1 MAAGDAHNNMSR
13 SAMSLYID
21 SSSHLHHDL
30 DKNLVVTCP
39 HCQAVA
45 HITPSAVPRFED
57 LQLYRPRQVGLV
69 YQCDACHMP
78 IFLRFVVRVYGA
90 ARIELSPQFTE
101 VERAREKFSFTYVP
115 EDVELLF
122 REALACYS
130 QGAFNAFA
138 SMCRRTAQTMFVDL
152 GEAGKLRL
160 FDELNAVRELANIQ
174 PEIFAKMKTVLFGA
188 ELDAR
193 SGLPL
198 IDGYEGGIM
207 LEVVKDLLYE
217 AYVRKGKLQQ
227 AIMVRRFFLDETG
240 SHVAP
245 FIPATDPP

>member
-1 MAAGDAHNNMSR
+1 
-13 SAMSLYID
+13 MSLYID

-138 SMCRRTAQTMFVDL
+138 SMCRRTAQTMFADL

-245 FIPATDPP
+245 FIAATDPP

>member
-1 MAAGDAHNNMSR
+1 
-13 SAMSLYID
+13 MSLYID
-21 SSSHLHHDL
+21 SSSHLHHDQ

-39 HCQAVA
+39 HCQTVA

-69 YQCDACHMP
+69 YLCDACHMP
-78 IFLRFVVRVYGA
+78 IFLRFTVRVYGA
-90 ARIELSPQFTE
+90 TRIELSPQFTE

-122 REALACYS
+122 REALACFS

-138 SMCRRTAQTMFVDL
+138 SMCRRTAQAMFADL

-160 FDELNAVRELANIQ
+160 FDELNAVRELADIT
-174 PEIFAKMKTVLFGA
+174 PEIFTKTRTVLFGA
-188 ELDAR
+188 ELDQR
-193 SGLPL
+193 SALPL
-198 IDGYEGGIM
+198 VDGYEAGIM
-207 LEVVKDLLYE
+207 LEVAKDLLYE

-240 SHVAP
+240 THVAP
-245 FIPATDPP
+245 LVPANQA

>member
-1 MAAGDAHNNMSR
+1 
-13 SAMSLYID
+13 MSLYID
-21 SSSHLHHDL
+21 SASQLHHDR

-45 HITPSAVPRFED
+45 HITPCAVPRFED
-57 LQLYRPRQVGLV
+57 LQLYRPKQVGVV
-69 YQCDACHMP
+69 YLCDACHMP
-78 IFLRFVVRVYGA
+78 IFLRFTVRVYGA

-101 VERAREKFSFTYVP
+101 VERAREKFSFAYIP
-115 EDVELLF
+115 EEVELLF
-122 REALACYS
+122 REALACFS

-138 SMCRRTAQTMFVDL
+138 SMCRRSAQAMFADL

-160 FDELNAVRELANIQ
+160 FDELNEVRELARIA
-174 PEIFAKMKTVLFGA
+174 PEIFAKMRSILFGA

-193 SGLPL
+193 APLPL
-198 IDGYEGGIM
+198 LDGYEAGIM

-217 AYVRKGKLQQ
+217 AYVRKGRLQQ
-227 AIMVRRFFLDETG
+227 AIMVRRFFLEETG

-245 FIPATDPP
+245 LVSAS

>member
-1 MAAGDAHNNMSR
+1 MEAGGYKQQHEPPT
-13 SAMSLYID
+13 AMSLYID
-21 SSSHLHHDL
+21 STSHLHHDL

-69 YQCDACHMP
+69 YLCDACHMP
-78 IFLRFVVRVYGA
+78 IFLRFTVRVYGA
-90 ARIELSPQFTE
+90 TRIELSPQFTE
-101 VERAREKFSFTYVP
+101 VERAREKFSFSYVP

-122 REALACYS
+122 REALTCFS

-138 SMCRRTAQTMFVDL
+138 SMCRRTAHGMFADL

-160 FDELNAVRELANIQ
+160 FDELNAVRDLASIA
-174 PEIFAKMKTVLFGA
+174 PGIFTKMRNVLFGA
-188 ELDAR
+188 ELEAH
-193 SGLPL
+193 SPLPL
-198 IDGYEGGIM
+198 LDGYEAGIM

-227 AIMVRRFFLDETG
+227 AIMVRRFFLDETAN
-240 SHVAP
+240 HVAP
-245 FIPATDPP
+245 LVSAS

>member
-1 MAAGDAHNNMSR
+1 
-13 SAMSLYID
+13 MSLYID
-21 SSSHLHHDL
+21 STSHLHHDS
-30 DKNLVVTCP
+30 DQNLVVTCP
-39 HCQAVA
+39 HCQTVA

-57 LQLYRPRQVGLV
+57 LQLYRPRQVGVV
-69 YQCDACHMP
+69 YLCDACHMP
-78 IFLRFVVRVYGA
+78 IFLRFTVRVYGA

-101 VERAREKFSFTYVP
+101 VERAREKFSFTYIP
-115 EDVELLF
+115 EDVEVLF
-122 REALACYS
+122 REALTCYT

-138 SMCRRTAQTMFVDL
+138 SMCRRAAHAIFADL

-160 FDELNAVRELANIQ
+160 FDELNEVRELASIA
-174 PEIFAKMKTVLFGA
+174 PDIFGKMRNVLFGA

-193 SGLPL
+193 APLPL
-198 IDGYEGGIM
+198 LDGYEAGIM

-240 SHVAP
+240 SHRVAP
-245 FIPATDPP
+245 FVSAS